1 MTSLPLQKHV
11 GPVFAFCGLS
21 VLIGQYDI
29 TRRFCSA
36 KRQPEAAT
44 RSGNQKRQKAEMEKI
59 FVKELTE

>member
-1 MTSLPLQKHV
+1 LNDSLPLQKHV

-29 TRRFCSA
+29 MRRFCSA

-44 RSGNQKRQKAEMEKI
+44 RSGNEKRQPEAAKSRDEKD
-59 FVKELTE
+59 FR